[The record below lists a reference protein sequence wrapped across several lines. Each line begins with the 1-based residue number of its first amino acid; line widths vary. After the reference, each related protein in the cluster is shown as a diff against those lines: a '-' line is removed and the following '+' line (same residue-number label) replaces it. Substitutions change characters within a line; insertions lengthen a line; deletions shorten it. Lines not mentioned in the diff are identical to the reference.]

1 MNRDIDRYLE
11 EYSKIDFRGDL
22 NNLERDVIN
31 RICNTRTAPGKFKI
45 LFETWFGMP
54 ISMSASLV
62 ASTLILS
69 VFLGAQMQT
78 GSLQD
83 EHDALG
89 FDVFTASSTKLP
101 SSLLVPKA

>member
-1 MNRDIDRYLE
+1 MNKDIEYYLE

-31 RICNTRTAPGKFKI
+31 RVLITRSVPGQFKI
-45 LFETWFGMP
+45 LFEKWFGIP
-54 ISMSASLV
+54 VSMSASLV
-62 ASTLILS
+62 VSTLIVG
-69 VFLGAQMQT
+69 VFLGSQVHT
-78 GSLQD
+78 GIDQN
-83 EHDALG
+83 EHDTLG